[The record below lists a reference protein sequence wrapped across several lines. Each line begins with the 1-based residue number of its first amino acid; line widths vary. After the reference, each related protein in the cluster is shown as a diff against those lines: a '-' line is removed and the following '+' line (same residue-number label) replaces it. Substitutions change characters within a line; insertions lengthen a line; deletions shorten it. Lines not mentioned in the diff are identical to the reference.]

1 MAGKTHV
8 AVVAVIVVACAAGL
22 LQGCTDE
29 RNGPVEAVKAEAG
42 GPEVDYQAGLQALG
56 QGNQT
61 EGIQRLEKAAQA
73 GHALAMLKLGDIRNA
88 DAGDADGDAAIAWY
102 EKAASAG
109 NIEAT
114 RKLGIAYATGRGRNE
129 PDPAKALPPLEIAAK
144 ASDPEAQL
152 YLGQVLIALTRY
164 EEAITWLTRAGEAG
178 QARAWY
184 VLGEMYYQQQT
195 VDQDI
200 DKAFGYYGKGAE
212 AGNNEA
218 QLMYSFFYLTG
229 RGTKKDKAEAYKWAL
244 IADQASSPKSRG
256 ALKYL
261 EPKLS
266 DNDKADGQQRA
277 DAWKAANPTKVPKP
291 TK

>member
-8 AVVAVIVVACAAGL
+8 AIVAIIALTGAAVL
-22 LQGCTDE
+22 MQGCTGE
-29 RNGPVEAVKAEAG
+29 RDAPVEAVKAEAG
-42 GPEVDYQAGLQALG
+42 DSEAQYQAGLRALG
-56 QGNQT
+56 QGNQA
-61 EGIQRLEKAAQA
+61 EGTQWLEKAAAA
-73 GHALAMLKLGDIRNA
+73 GHVQAMVKLGDIRNA
-88 DAGDADGDAAIAWY
+88 APGDADGDAAIAWY
-102 EKAASAG
+102 EKAANAG
-109 NIEAT
+109 NIEAA

-129 PDPAKALPPLEIAAK
+129 PDPAKALPPLET
-144 ASDPEAQL
+144 ASNSGDAEAQL
-152 YLGQVLIALTRY
+152 HLGQVLIVLKRY
-164 EEAITWLTRAGEAG
+164 DEAITWLTTAGEGG

-212 AGNNEA
+212 AGNDEA

-244 IADQASSPKSRG
+244 IADEASSPKSRG
-256 ALKYL
+256 AMKYL

-266 DNDKADGQQRA
+266 DDDRTDGQQRA

-291 TK
+291 AK